1 MKTDVIRH
9 NRIMDIY
16 RKALTGKYTWTQL
29 YQMAES
35 MGVSKSTAKSY
46 IDAVHQ
52 RLREARYIK

>member
-46 IDAVHQ
+46 IDSVHQ
-52 RLREARYIK
+52 RLKEAGHL